1 MMQTQKDLI
10 KNKIMDAA
18 LEEFLVAGYTQSSMR
33 NIALQAGITVG
44 NIYSYFS
51 SKEDLYDLLLQETVE
66 QLQQL
71 ILMEVP
77 DNNPL
82 SAQSITQITHDIS
95 QVFLKNRI
103 QFLILMDGSTG
114 SKYQNIKGSLIELV
128 RNRIVTEIQLNP
140 SIKKFDPTLA
150 ETVSVALIEGILH
163 IFRKSG
169 DDKKKLE
176 KLAGEFLM
184 IILGGFY

>member
-1 MMQTQKDLI
+1 MQTQKELI

-51 SKEDLYDLLLQETVE
+51 SKEDLYDLLLQETVA

-71 ILMEVP
+71 ILIEVP
-77 DNNPL
+77 RDNPL
-82 SAQSITQITHDIS
+82 SAQSITEITHYVS

-103 QFLILMDGSTG
+103 QFLILIGWERRVEISE
-114 SKYQNIKGSLIELV
+114 YQ
-128 RNRIVTEIQLNP
+128 
-140 SIKKFDPTLA
+140 
-150 ETVSVALIEGILH
+150 
-163 IFRKSG
+163 RKSDRACQESYHHRSQVHPIG
-169 DDKKKLE
+169 QK
-176 KLAGEFLM
+176 AGSRACR
-184 IILGGFY
+184 IHRGRTD

>member
-1 MMQTQKDLI
+1 MQTQKELI

-51 SKEDLYDLLLQETVE
+51 SKEDLYDLLLQETVA

-71 ILMEVP
+71 ILIEVP
-77 DNNPL
+77 RDNPL
-82 SAQSITQITHDIS
+82 SAQSITEITHYVS

-103 QFLILMDGSTG
+103 QFLILMDGSGG

-128 RNRIVTEIQLNP
+128 KNRIITEAKSIP
-140 SIKKFDPTLA
+140 SGKKQDPTLA
-150 ETVSVALIEGILH
+150 ESIAVALIEGILH
-163 IFRKSG
+163 IFRKAG
-169 DDKKKLE
+169 DNKKKLE
-176 KLAGEFLM
+176 KLVGEFLTL
-184 IILGGFY
+184 ILGGFC